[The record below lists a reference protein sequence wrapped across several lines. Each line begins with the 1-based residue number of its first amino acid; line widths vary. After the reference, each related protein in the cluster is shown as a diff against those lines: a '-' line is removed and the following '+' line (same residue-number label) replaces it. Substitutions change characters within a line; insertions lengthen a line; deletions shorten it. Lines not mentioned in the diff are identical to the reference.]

1 MNKRLL
7 MLFVVSDF
15 FPFKLAFF
23 FFEKKMRKSSDDRK
37 SFSYTL
43 LEDSFIFSPH
53 CLESSEAEKSEV

>member
-23 FFEKKMRKSSDDRK
+23 FSKKNEKKLRWDRK